1 MSAIPEAIV
10 ANLSPVEPGTTY
22 DREVLELYTRRL
34 LETGYFAGARVDLAP
49 EAAADGQRAG
59 ARFGDRGPLA
69 EHRRRRV
76 VYHRQGCAPR
86 GRASQCGPLRLG
98 VARARPGAL
107 GRAHAGSALRPGCA
121 AAPGARWWNGFTAVK
136 NELIQNEEN
145 LEFSAGIAHNWAGKG
160 SPISLLISGHLEE
173 QQVSGQVVDN
183 RHAIF
188 FGLRVGFR
196 ETDAVVLPRR
206 GYFGQVTAGV
216 APENLSTQ
224 HFVRGTAR
232 ATVLVP
238 LGRNDDLHVRGEGG
252 IVVANTREGI
262 PSTFLFRTG
271 GDQTVRG
278 YAFESLGVREGDA
291 VLGGRY
297 LAIGSVEYT
306 HWFSPVWGLAAFVDG
321 GNAWDTGNFEP
332 VFGIGGGGA
341 SAPRS
346 GRCAPTSPTA
356 KTSRAGGCT
365 SRSVSC
371 SDWA

>member
-1 MSAIPEAIV
+1 MEVRAGERYPEAIV

-49 EAAADGQRAG
+49 EAAAEGRAG

-76 VYHRQGCAPR
+76 VYHRRGVRLEAAHRNVDLFDSAWR
-86 GRASQCGPLRLG
+86 GRG
-98 VARARPGAL
+98 GAL
-107 GRAHAGSALRPGCA
+107 GRAHAGSALRPGCS

-160 SPISLLISGHLEE
+160 SPISLLGHFEE
-173 QQVSGQVVDN
+173 QQVSGQLVDN

-188 FGLRVGFR
+188 IGLRIGFR

-216 APENLSTQ
+216 APENLSTE

-232 ATVLVP
+232 ATC
-238 LGRNDDLHVRGEGG
+238 
-252 IVVANTREGI
+252 
-262 PSTFLFRTG
+262 
-271 GDQTVRG
+271 
-278 YAFESLGVREGDA
+278 
-291 VLGGRY
+291 
-297 LAIGSVEYT
+297 
-306 HWFSPVWGLAAFVDG
+306 W
-321 GNAWDTGNFEP
+321 
-332 VFGIGGGGA
+332 
-341 SAPRS
+341 
-346 GRCAPTSPTA
+346 
-356 KTSRAGGCT
+356 
-365 SRSVSC
+365 
-371 SDWA
+371 